1 MKQYPASQIRNVAV
15 LGHSGSGKTS
25 FAEAVL
31 FNAKV
36 TDRLGRTNDGNTVL
50 DFDPEETRR
59 HISITTAM
67 AALDWK
73 GTKLNLLDTPG
84 DFDFMGEVMQALR
97 VVDSSLIMISARS
110 GVSVGAEKSI
120 RYSRKQEIPFAFFI
134 NKMDDANANFDKAL
148 RELEEYA
155 GSGVVPFMLPI
166 YEDGKFTAYV
176 DLTEQKCYRAGTNG
190 QAEEIEIPPEYQDKV
205 EEACQALR
213 EVVAETSEDLMEK
226 YFADEEFSEEEMSS
240 GIKQAIKDGNLHP
253 VLIGSCLEN
262 IAVSVALDRLIE
274 LMPSPLEAAAEKAV
288 DARGDEI
295 SLSCDPNGPFA
306 AIVFKTNSDP
316 FVGRITFFKVVSGT
330 VKQGDTLYNPQQE
343 RDERISSLQTMLGK
357 KPLPLEQLSAG
368 DIGATTKLLLTAT
381 GDTLCRKDRELKLQG
396 IEFPVPSFSMAILP
410 LTNGDEEKIMSG
422 LQKLRDED
430 PTFNVYN
437 DPETKQM
444 VLAGQGAMQLEVL
457 RAKLLSRQ
465 KVESRLEE
473 PRVPYR
479 ETIRKKVR
487 VQGKHKKQSGGHGQ
501 YGDVWIE
508 FEPGEEDGLT
518 FEVKTVGGSVPKA
531 YNPAVEKGL
540 MEAIERGILAGYPMV
555 NLKATLVD
563 GSYHDVDSSEMA
575 FKLAAGLAF
584 RNGIPQANPIL
595 LEPISS
601 VKIYVPEAQLGDI
614 MSDVNQKRGR
624 IMGIEAKSGGI
635 QMVEAEIPTS
645 EMSTYATDL
654 RSITQG
660 RGWYQVEFARY
671 EPAPAPVADKVI
683 ADAKAREEA

>member
-1 MKQYPASQIRNVAV
+1 MKQYPASQIRNVAI

-59 HISITTAM
+59 HISITTSM
-67 AALDWK
+67 AALEWK

-97 VVDSSLIMISARS
+97 VADSSLILISARS

-120 RYSRKQEIPFAFFI
+120 RYSRKQEIPFAFLI
-134 NKMDDANANFDKAL
+134 NKVDDANQNFDQAL
-148 RELEEYA
+148 SELQEHVGTGA
-155 GSGVVPFMLPI
+155 VPFMLPI
-166 YEDGKFTAYV
+166 HEGGKFTAFV
-176 DLTEQKCYRAGTNG
+176 DLTERKCYQFGEKG
-190 QAEEIEIPPEYQDKV
+190 QASEVEIPSDYEDRV

-213 EVVAETSEDLMEK
+213 EVVAETSEELMEK
-226 YFADEEFSEEEMSS
+226 YFADEAFTAEEMKTA
-240 GIKQAIKDGNLHP
+240 IHQAILSGDLNP
-253 VLIGSCLEN
+253 VLLGSSLEN
-262 IAVSVALDRLIE
+262 LAISAVVDRLIE
-274 LMPSPLEAAAEKAV
+274 LMPSPADMPAAKAV
-288 DARGDEI
+288 NAQGETVE
-295 SLSCDPNGPFA
+295 LPCNPNGATA

-316 FVGRITFFKVVSGT
+316 FVGRISFFKLVSGSI
-330 VKQGDTLYNPQQE
+330 KAGDTLYNVQQE
-343 RDERISSLQTMLGK
+343 RDERISGLQTMVGK
-357 KPLPLEQLSAG
+357 KPVALEGVSAG
-368 DIGATTKLLLTAT
+368 DIAATTKLLGTGT
-381 GDTLCRKDRELKLQG
+381 GDTLTKKDKPLTLER
-396 IEFPVPSFSMAILP
+396 IEFPVPSFTMAILP
-410 LTNGDEEKIMSG
+410 VTNGDEEKIMSG

-430 PTFNVYN
+430 PTFMVKN

-444 VLAGQGAMQLEVL
+444 VVIGQGAMQLDVL
-457 RAKLLSRQ
+457 KSKLLARQ
-465 KVESRLEE
+465 KVESVLEE
-473 PRVPYR
+473 ARVAYR

-508 FEPGEEDGLT
+508 FEPGEEEGLT
-518 FEVKTVGGSVPKA
+518 FEVKTVGGSVPKS

-540 MEAIERGILAGYPMV
+540 LESIEHGVLAGYPMV
-555 NLKATLVD
+555 NLKASLVD

-575 FKLAAGLAF
+575 FKLAANLAY
-584 RNGIPQANPIL
+584 RNGIPQANPVL

-601 VKIYVPEAQLGDI
+601 VKVYVPESQLGDI

-654 RSITQG
+654 RQMTQG

-671 EPAPAPVADKVI
+671 EPAPQPVADRVI
-683 ADAKAREEA
+683 ADEKAREEA

>member
-31 FNAKV
+31 FSAKV
-36 TDRLGRTNDGNTVL
+36 TDRLGRTNDGTTVM

-73 GTKLNLLDTPG
+73 GYKLNLLDTPG

-120 RYSRKQEIPFAFFI
+120 RYSRKQEIPFAFFV
-134 NKMDDANANFDKAL
+134 NKMDDANADFDKAL
-148 RELEEYA
+148 AQLQEHV
-155 GSGVVPFMLPI
+155 GTGVVPFMLPVM
-166 YEDGKFTAYV
+166 ENGKFSAYV
-176 DLTEQKCYRAGTNG
+176 DLTDRSCYRIGAKG
-190 QAEEIEIPPEYQDKV
+190 QAEKCEVPAEYEDKV
-205 EEACQALR
+205 DEASQALR
-213 EVVAETSEDLMEK
+213 EVVAETSEELMEK
-226 YFADEEFSEEEMSS
+226 YFAEEEFTDEEMSS
-240 GIKQAIKDGNLHP
+240 GIKKAILDGSLHP
-253 VLIGSCLEN
+253 VFLGSCIDN
-262 IAVSVALDRLIE
+262 AAVSVAVDRLIE
-274 LMPSPLEAAAEKAV
+274 LMPSPLDAKPEKAV
-288 DARGDEI
+288 NAKGETL
-295 SLSCDPNGPFA
+295 SLSCDPNGPVA

-330 VKQGDTLYNPQQE
+330 VKAGDTLYNVQQE
-343 RDERISSLQTMLGK
+343 REERINTLQTMVGK
-357 KPLPLEQLSAG
+357 KPVALEQLSAG
-368 DIGATTKLLLTAT
+368 DIGATTKLLITAT
-381 GDTLCRKDRELKLQG
+381 ADTLSRKDNPLTLEG

-410 LTNGDEEKIMSG
+410 VNNGDEEKIMSG

-437 DPETKQM
+437 DAETKQM
-444 VLAGQGAMQLEVL
+444 VLSGQGAMQLEVL
-457 RAKLLSRQ
+457 RAKLLARS

-479 ETIRKKVR
+479 ETIRKKVK

-508 FEPGEEDGLT
+508 FEPGDSDGLI

-540 MEAIERGILAGYPMV
+540 QEAIERGVLAGYPMV
-555 NLKATLVD
+555 GLKATLVD

-575 FKLAAGLAF
+575 FKLAAALAY
-584 RNGIPQANPIL
+584 RNGIPQASPIL

-614 MSDVNQKRGR
+614 MSDINQKRGR

-635 QMVEAEIPTS
+635 QMVDAEIPTS

-654 RSITQG
+654 RSMTQG

-671 EPAPAPVADKVI
+671 EPAPQPVADKVI
-683 ADAKAREEA
+683 AEAKAREEA